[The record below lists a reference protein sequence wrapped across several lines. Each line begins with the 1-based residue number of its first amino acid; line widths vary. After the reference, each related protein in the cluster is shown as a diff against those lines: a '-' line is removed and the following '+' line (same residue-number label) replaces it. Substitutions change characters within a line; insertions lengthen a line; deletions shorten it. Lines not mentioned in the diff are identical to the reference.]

1 MRGFGSWLTRDRIYT
16 VTDSNDP
23 DFSEVYTVFGPPL
36 IAPDWAPGGPSSY
49 HGAMS
54 VPGFGRGAL
63 FRAHQL
69 ARFPL
74 HLFRERKG
82 QPAERLDTPPFLW
95 QPSPPFTRLETMRSL
110 ALDYIWHGNAIGLLN
125 RNADMT
131 PSSVT
136 PVSAEYCGVRRSPTT
151 GRIQYD
157 IGGKVYDW
165 TEVLHVRGPSAPGEL
180 RGMGVLEAH
189 FEGIRGSRD
198 LSRQGDNAIH
208 GVPSGVLE
216 ATSPDTDQDAL
227 KSAKESWL
235 KAQRTRTIAALA
247 TGTKFTP
254 ISWNPE
260 QMQLVEARKFDLT
273 KIALILGIP
282 GYWLGAEATGFTYSS
297 ADWEGRN
304 LLKYTE
310 VGADLEAFEQTLSN
324 LYPRGTYVKGNADA
338 VLRGSTKERYDTHEV
353 GIRAGFLL
361 KSEARDLEDLP
372 PVEGIDNPPAATPSG
387 PPQDQI
393 DDNETDTTTPPGG
406 EGDQ

>member
-1 MRGFGSWLTRDRIYT
+1 MGFGSWLTRDRIYT
-16 VTDSNDP
+16 VTDSTDP
-23 DFSEVYTVFGPPL
+23 NFSETYTIFGPPL
-36 IAPDWAPGGPSSY
+36 LGPDWAPGGPTSY
-49 HGAMS
+49 RGGMM
-54 VPGFGRGAL
+54 VPGAWRAAL
-63 FRAHQL
+63 MRANQL

-82 QPAERLDTPPFLW
+82 QPAERLDIPPFLW
-95 QPSPPFTRLETMRSL
+95 QPSPPFTRLETVRSL

-131 PSSVT
+131 PSTVT
-136 PVSAEYCGVRRSPTT
+136 PVPAEYAGVRRAPRT
-151 GRIQYD
+151 GRIEYEIAD
-157 IGGKVYDW
+157 KVYDH
-165 TEVLHVRGPSAPGEL
+165 TEVFHVRGPAAPGEL

-189 FEGIRGSRD
+189 FGGIRGSQD
-198 LSRQGDNAIH
+198 LTRQGDNAVH

-227 KSAKESWL
+227 ISAKASWL

-260 QMQLVEARKFDLT
+260 QMQLVEARKFDLV
-273 KIALILGIP
+273 KLALIFGIP
-282 GYWLGAEATGFTYSS
+282 AYWLNAESSGFTYSS

-304 LLKYTE
+304 LLKYTD
-310 VGADLEAFEQTLSN
+310 VGADLEAFEQSLST

-338 VLRGSTKERYDTHEV
+338 VLRGSTKERYDAHEV

-361 KSEARDLEDLP
+361 KSEARGYEDLP
-372 PVEGIDNPPAATPSG
+372 AVPGIDDPPAPEPAPA
-387 PPQDQI
+387 PPPTGEP
-393 DDNETDTTTPPGG
+393 DDPTTDA
-406 EGDQ
+406 